1 MSNPYE
7 TPSSGGASCPANTA
21 SRMRI
26 LTPCRLLITIHGI
39 STLLVIAMCAGGF
52 VTYAPTITQYE
63 MQNIYLTDMLLYG
76 SGVAILQ
83 IVGICL
89 AIRIM
94 KSPPSD
100 PSDQ

>member
-1 MSNPYE
+1 MSNPYK
-7 TPSSGGASCPANTA
+7 TPSAGGASGLANTA

-26 LTPCRLLITIHGI
+26 LTRCRLLITIHAI

-76 SGVAILQ
+76 SGVTILQ
-83 IVGICL
+83 TVGICL
-89 AIRIM
+89 VIRIM
-94 KSPPSD
+94 KSPRT
-100 PSDQ
+100 DQ